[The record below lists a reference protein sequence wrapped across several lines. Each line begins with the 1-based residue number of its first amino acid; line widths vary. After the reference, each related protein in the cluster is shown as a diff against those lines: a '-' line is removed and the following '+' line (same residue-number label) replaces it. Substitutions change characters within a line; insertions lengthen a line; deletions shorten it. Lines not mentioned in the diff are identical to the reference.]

1 MKKVMQLI
9 IAVAVLCSSLPFGA
23 FAEDSADTG
32 FDTGVLTFDDAT
44 DAAGIEK
51 ALNDTGYAF
60 SPVFLNADE
69 NNTIKPHK
77 WTDDSEKEFGTSVAI
92 HREDR
97 NAGLSIMNYN
107 SLITESFAVEF
118 SIKKAETNGIFSA
131 DMYFGG
137 SDSFPLVLDEDGYF
151 YLCNNKIAKYN
162 ANAWYDLRLAYN
174 PANKYMQLSLKN
186 HGESKWNVYGSL
198 FTQGFWNQVPDMTK
212 GIKKIDLTYLGGKGT
227 TYIDNVRY
235 YTKGA
240 AELVSTMTLIKEDF
254 SSMPDMVTNS
264 GDITEPARQWLKE
277 NMNGCTVELK
287 QVGGKQALALK
298 ASAGSKYATITKK
311 FGYLNL
317 PENVTSVIKFGLG
330 RSTNKTKIGMTNGA
344 KYAFSYMPSEDGTQ
358 DKLNGLSGSHGMDYY
373 GVKAGEIQDYV
384 FVYNKAKGISR
395 VLVAVNGRYYSND
408 TKDSN
413 GAETIESLNE
423 IGFQM
428 PATDVEAEMYI
439 SDFSYYIVDDADLR
453 LENVSMKSGNSVDAA
468 ALDDAIVFEFNQPVV
483 QPKNTD
489 GITCVIKDESGN
501 VLENPNGGRMVW
513 ATFSQSEP
521 NKITVATQA
530 ELDINRKYTVELQNT
545 PGAPTVEG
553 IQGAYSSENKTI
565 NYTFTTA
572 VSKYE
577 FKKPVMENG
586 TIKLTGKSA
595 YYQNGGKKAV
605 LIAAAYDA
613 NGVLIGTDSK
623 EISATKSAGETFEF
637 TPDFGDKNPAK
648 IKAFVLNGLDNI
660 KPYTEAYSD

>member
-1 MKKVMQLI
+1 MKKVMQLL

-51 ALNDTGYAF
+51 TLKSTGYLTQDAIF
-60 SPVFLNADE
+60 NVNGETAV
-69 NNTIKPHK
+69 IKPHK
-77 WTDDSEKEFGTSVAI
+77 WDDDSGFGTSVAI
-92 HREDR
+92 ENKGGYPGIHVMAC
-97 NAGLSIMNYN
+97 NPVTGNI
-107 SLITESFAVEF
+107 AVEF
-118 SIKKAETNGIFSA
+118 SIKKSDLQAPFYCCLNI
-131 DMYFGG
+131 GG
-137 SDSFPLVLDEDGYF
+137 SDRYVLVFKDDGYV
-151 YLCNNKIAKYN
+151 YLCDNKMVKYESN
-162 ANAWYDLRLAYN
+162 TWYNVRLAFN
-174 PANKYMQLSLKN
+174 PEKKYMQLSLKKPA
-186 HGESKWNVYGSL
+186 ESEWNVYG
-198 FTQGFWNQVPDMTK
+198 TIYNQENLSA
-212 GIKKIDLTYLGGKGT
+212 GIGYIDLGYLAPKEET

-254 SSMPDMVTNS
+254 SSTPDMVTNS

-330 RSTNKTKIGMTNGA
+330 RSTNKTQIGMTNGA

-489 GITCVIKDESGN
+489 GITCVIKDENGN